1 MKKVL
6 FFIVLLVSCVSAG
19 AQHYQLIEV
28 FNLAA
33 SEGGF
38 GIYSDIDPTGSK
50 DMIFDMDAPNYSQ
63 RVQMLLPFSKLSS
76 FLKSLY
82 QAKEYFMKWR
92 EIAKNQEI
100 THFSK
105 DIPVVF
111 GDQTMFFTSN
121 DKWYRENGVDLKCRF
136 LVDEG
141 GNYYLVLDTDFMT
154 SDQVVQHGVS
164 YSSAYNA
171 GSGRWSTA
179 WARSK
184 TTVTHYCPGASL
196 FFSSEQEVDSFASK
210 LNMVKQWK
218 EGNIAAG
225 KLFK

>member
-1 MKKVL
+1 MKKA
-6 FFIVLLVSCVSAG
+6 FFIVVLLTACFGAR
-19 AQHYQLIEV
+19 AQHYQLIES

-38 GIYSDIDPTGSK
+38 GIYSDIDPTGSR
-50 DMIFDMDAPNYSQ
+50 DMIVDMDAPNYSQ
-63 RVQMLLPFSKLSS
+63 RVQLFLPFSKLSS
-76 FLKSLY
+76 FLKSLD
-82 QAKEYFMKWR
+82 QAKECFMRWR
-92 EIAKNQEI
+92 EIAKNQGI

-111 GDQTMFFTSN
+111 GDQAMYFTSN
-121 DKWYRENGVDLKCRF
+121 DKWFRENGVNLKCRF

-141 GNYYLVLDTDFMT
+141 GNYFLVLDTDYMT

-171 GSGRWSTA
+171 TSGRWSTS
-179 WARSK
+179 WARSE
-184 TTVTHYCPGASL
+184 TTVIHYCPGASL
-196 FFSSEQEVDSFASK
+196 FFSSEQEVNNFAAK